1 MIYKN
6 KNIFNKCN
14 TKIKKMD
21 LFLLFFYQQNKKSR
35 GIITMPLPRV
45 I

>member
-14 TKIKKMD
+14 TKMKKD
-21 LFLLFFYQQNKKSR
+21 GSFLAIFYQQNKKSR